1 MRVPTD
7 SVLKSMIGQYVARVR
22 AVRFCHVAKILDH
35 DAKRKMSAAV
45 VYAALYDGKIEKI
58 IICVQY
64 RSDQH
69 GNFYIAS
76 HAYQA
81 QNS

>member
-35 DAKRKMSAAV
+35 DAKNKMAAAV
-45 VYAALYDGKIEKI
+45 VDAALYDGKLEKI

-64 RSDQH
+64 RADQH